1 MFHLTFNFNLFLV
14 WVRLHRW
21 VGILNFFAFYEA
33 RLAMTPG
40 FFGTKLGWI
49 FHFSKRTFYD
59 RAFLVV

>member
-33 RLAMTPG
+33 RLAMTPVFLAQSWDG
-40 FFGTKLGWI
+40 FFILAKELSMIERFW
-49 FHFSKRTFYD
+49 
-59 RAFLVV
+59 